1 LKVGKAGGE
10 QWKSL
15 SAAVSILMFY
25 TNIGFG
31 ELSVLEIKFFDM
43 KTVFCLKA
51 TAKYIV
57 V

>member
-15 SAAVSILMFY
+15 SDAVSILMFY
-25 TNIGFG
+25 IDIGKLFG
-31 ELSVLEIKFFDM
+31 LEITFFDM
-43 KTVFCLKA
+43 ETDFRLKA
-51 TAKYIV
+51 AAKYIV